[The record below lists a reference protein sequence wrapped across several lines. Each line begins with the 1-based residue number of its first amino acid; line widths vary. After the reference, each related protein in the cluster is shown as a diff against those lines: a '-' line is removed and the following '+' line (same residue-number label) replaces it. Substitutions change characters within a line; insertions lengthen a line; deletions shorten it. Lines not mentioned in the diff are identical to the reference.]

1 MVQTYKQSVIL
12 LKQLVLE
19 EILTPLEICFLFFFL
34 HIFIIID
41 PSNLNSDASFLFFLM
56 NLILFS
62 IQFYICKMY
71 SCCNI

>member
-41 PSNLNSDASFLFFLM
+41 PSNLNSDASFLFF
-56 NLILFS
+56 
-62 IQFYICKMY
+62 
-71 SCCNI
+71 

>member
-41 PSNLNSDASFLFFLM
+41 PSNLNSDASFLFFFDESYFIFHPVLYLQDVFM
-56 NLILFS
+56 L
-62 IQFYICKMY
+62 
-71 SCCNI
+71 